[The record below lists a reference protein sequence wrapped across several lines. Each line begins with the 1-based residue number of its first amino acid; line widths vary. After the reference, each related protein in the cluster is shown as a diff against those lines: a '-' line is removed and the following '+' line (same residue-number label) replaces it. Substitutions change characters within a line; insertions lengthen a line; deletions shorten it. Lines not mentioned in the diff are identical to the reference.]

1 MGIRMGRE
9 WKAFGNDDEVNGA
22 CCGEW
27 IVGVEG
33 EHDEWSGEAGRKMKG
48 EWSENGEESEQ

>member
-1 MGIRMGRE
+1 MGRE

-48 EWSENGEESEQ
+48 EWRENEEESEQ